1 MYICNM
7 KNEIYKEVIGYK
19 GLYEVSNF
27 GNVKRMKKLNNQH
40 EPNTIL
46 KPFLT
51 SAGYTR
57 VQLFLHG
64 KKRNHFIH
72 RLVAMAFL
80 DNPMKKTQVNHI
92 NGDKVNNNLSNLEW
106 STPSEN
112 GKHSYKVLGRTPM
125 RKVDVLQVESIRNRY
140 VNGEKL
146 THLAKEYNVS
156 PSTIWNIC
164 IGNTY
169 MDYPGPIIVKGQK
182 GSGNGSTILT
192 EAIVLK
198 IRELHLEYSQEQKPY
213 GYATWKVGK
222 HFEGVSPSAIRH
234 IISRRTWK
242 HI

>member
-1 MYICNM
+1 ME
-7 KNEIYKEVIGYK
+7 KEIYKKVVGYE
-19 GLYEVSNF
+19 GLYEVSNL

-57 VQLFLHG
+57 VQLFLDG
-64 KKRNHFIH
+64 KKKNHFIH

-80 DNPMKKTQVNHI
+80 DNPQHKTQVNHI

-112 GKHSYKVLGRTPM
+112 GKHSYKILGRTPI
-125 RKVDVLQVESIRNRY
+125 RKIDVVEVESIRNRY

-146 THLAKEYNVS
+146 SHLAKEYQVS
-156 PSTIWNIC
+156 PSAIWNMC
-164 IGNTY
+164 RGNTY
-169 MDYPGPIIVKGQK
+169 IDYPGPIVVKGQK
-182 GSGNGSTILT
+182 GSGNGATILT
-192 EAIVLK
+192 ESMVLK
-198 IRELHLEYSQEQKPY
+198 IRELHLKYSQEKKSY
-213 GYATWKVGK
+213 GYATWKVNQD
-222 HFEGVSPSAIRH
+222 FPYVSSSSIRN
-234 IISRRTWK
+234 IVSRRTWN